1 MCSDTNPGVAN
12 GEGLLEGVVGVASH
26 EVLQQEL
33 GVGEVRSVILERLS
47 VGSHECLLEVS
58 SEPYPLLHVLAA
70 EQVLSLLD
78 ELIGA
83 HLHVLVEEVAAE
95 DLLAIAVVQDVGGHE
110 QEPEGGLGNELQ
122 VLVVEE
128 DVIVVEEQELHSLL
142 SDNVL
147 TAEIDAKIRY
157 FL

>member
-1 MCSDTNPGVAN
+1 LCSDTNPGVAN

-47 VGSHECLLEVS
+47 VGPHECLLEVS
-58 SEPYPLLHVLAA
+58 SEPYPLLHVFAA

-83 HLHVLVEEVAAE
+83 HLYVLVEEVAAE

>member
-1 MCSDTNPGVAN
+1 MCSDTNPGVAD

-47 VGSHECLLEVS
+47 VGPHECLLEVS

-83 HLHVLVEEVAAE
+83 HLYVLVEEVAAE

-128 DVIVVEEQELHSLL
+128 DVIVVEEQELQSLL